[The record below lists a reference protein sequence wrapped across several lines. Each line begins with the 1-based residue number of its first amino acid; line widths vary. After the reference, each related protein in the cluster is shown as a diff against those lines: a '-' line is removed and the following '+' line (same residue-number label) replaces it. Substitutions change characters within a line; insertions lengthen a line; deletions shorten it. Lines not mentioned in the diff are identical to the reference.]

1 MFIKKNAFYFLFIF
15 IFLVSMSIVGQ
26 TKDVPEI
33 NCSHDAKTFRC
44 VEYVRNYDADTITV
58 NIPGTHPLF
67 GKNAQ
72 VRVFGIDTPEI
83 RTKDKCEKK
92 LAREGKY
99 VVRRM
104 LKKAKVIHLINVKK
118 GKYFRILADVLIDG
132 VSLSKFLLKN
142 NYGYRYLGKKKKVV
156 NWCGFRVRPKKRIQ
170 VEQKW

>member
-1 MFIKKNAFYFLFIF
+1 MFIKKKFWNFLFTF
-15 IFLVSMSIVGQ
+15 VFLVSGGVVGQ

-33 NCSHDAKTFRC
+33 NCTHDAKTFRC
-44 VEYVRNYDADTITV
+44 VEYVRNYDADTITF
-58 NIPGTHPLF
+58 NIPGTHPLL

-104 LKKAKVIHLINVKK
+104 LKKAKVIHLTNVKK

-142 NYGYRYLGKKKKVV
+142 NYGYRYLGKKKKAV
-156 NWCGFRVRPKKRIQ
+156 NWCGFRMRPKKRIQ